1 MPRKTTEVKIDDPA
15 SRDHGRLYFL
25 TEMPASRAEKWA
37 ARALLALSK
46 GNPNIPEDIEK
57 TGMAGLAVV
66 GFQMLAGL
74 DFAEADALMDE
85 MMTCV
90 QYVPDPA
97 RPETLRRL
105 MEDDVDEVATRVRL
119 RSEVFTLHTGFSLAA
134 VPSMLISAMGQAAS
148 SGTPTSR
155 GSSEQ

>member
-1 MPRKTTEVKIDDPA
+1 MRKTTEVKIDDPT

-37 ARALLALSK
+37 ARAFLALSN
-46 GNPNIPEDIEK
+46 GNPEIPEDIQK
-57 TGMAGLAVV
+57 GGMAGLAVV
-66 GFQMLAGL
+66 GFQMLAKL
-74 DFAEADALMDE
+74 NFAEAEVLLDE

-90 QYVPDPA
+90 QFVPDPK

-105 MEDDVDEVATRVRL
+105 LEDDIDEVSTRVRL

-148 SGTPTSR
+148 SDTKTSPD
-155 GSSEQ
+155 SSGP